1 VRRPTGL
8 AEQVAW
14 LGYIAI
20 GLLATAYG
28 AALPVLVRELG
39 RGYAALSLL
48 FVVFAAGNTLVYFFA
63 NPLVDRR
70 GPQQIL
76 QIGLVLFLVSG
87 GALSVARSFPA
98 WVAATLVAGI
108 GFSLVDVAASR
119 YVGSLHSPQPAEA
132 LNRLNVFFGIGAIA
146 APLIVGLSVRL
157 GGGPQ
162 PVFVL
167 IALTGAVG
175 AIALTRVPRPLP
187 DRPSHLGGGDSFLR
201 FYGRAHWL
209 QVLTVVVFFYIAA
222 EVGFGAWISA
232 YEHLAAGIS
241 TAVAALYPSAYQIG
255 LTLVRLFVGRALAT
269 LRLERLMAV
278 GGIVAVLGTLLA
290 ALGGANPWLALAGAL
305 LAGVGF
311 GPVFSAIL
319 AIASLRGPGRE
330 GWTYGAVFS
339 ALALAALIAPWS
351 EGQVFSRL
359 PLVAL
364 LLTPLCGLLMAGAS
378 ALLGRM
384 PSQLEREPSSA

>member
-1 VRRPTGL
+1 MRPRTGV
-8 AEQVAW
+8 AERVAW

-28 AALPVLVRELG
+28 AALPTLVRELG

-48 FVVFAAGNTLVYFFA
+48 FVVFAAGNTVVYFFA

-70 GPQQIL
+70 GPQRIL
-76 QIGLVLFLVSG
+76 QIGLVLFLLSG
-87 GALSVARSFPA
+87 GALVFAQTFSA

-119 YVGSLHSPQPAEA
+119 YVGALHSPQPAQA
-132 LNRLNVFFGIGAIA
+132 LNRLNVFFGVGAIA

-162 PVFVL
+162 PVF
-167 IALTGAVG
+167 ALVALAGAAG
-175 AIALTRVPRPLP
+175 AIALARVPQPPPERAP
-187 DRPSHLGGGDSFLR
+187 HLGGQDSFLR
-201 FYGRAHWL
+201 FYGRTRWL
-209 QVLTVVVFFYIAA
+209 QVLTAIVFFYIAA

-232 YEHLAAGIS
+232 YEHLTAGIS
-241 TAVAALYPSAYQIG
+241 TALSALYPAAYQIG

-269 LRLERLMAV
+269 LRLERLIAV
-278 GGIVAVLGTLLA
+278 GGVVAVLATLFV
-290 ALGGANPWLALAGAL
+290 ALGGANPWLAVVGAL

-311 GPVFSAIL
+311 GPAFSAIL
-319 AIASLRGPGRE
+319 AIASLRGPGKE

-339 ALALAALIAPWS
+339 ALALAALVAPWT

-359 PLVAL
+359 PLLAL
-364 LLTPLCGLLMAGAS
+364 LLTPLCALLMTGAA
-378 ALLGRM
+378 ALLGWM
-384 PSQLEREPSSA
+384 PWQAEEGASGA